1 MDVVV
6 TMVGFSTLTVLVNV
20 STTTNGTAETDVD
33 FESFSE
39 TVVWEPGESGLKT
52 VQIKLLNDAIDE
64 DDETI
69 NVTLTNPKDAILTKA
84 ADTAAILDD
93 DVSPTLS
100 ISVDDAQEDGG
111 GMDIEISIQGSSVET
126 VSATVSTTLNGSA
139 ASGTDFEALS
149 TTVEWAPETIGTK
162 TVQITLH
169 DDLTDEHDETIH
181 VELTDLQNAVIAT
194 GSDTAAIQDD
204 DPQPFI
210 TVNDATG
217 NEGETISFA
226 VELSEASGKD
236 IDFTY
241 ELTNESAN
249 VIGRDVVAGD
259 DTAVT
264 IPAGDVTTTILAQLA
279 NDPRDEGDEV
289 FNIILTVDPE
299 TVAADQR
306 STTTATGTIIDNDV
320 AFVLEP
326 GWTMIGIPDGTDA
339 PADMHSTTLLYP
351 RPTIWA
357 WDAVAKR
364 YDVFDET
371 SDVTTAGSAYF
382 AYASEAATLLFEIP
396 AAPSSIELTA
406 GWNLIAVTVQM
417 DFAALSPAVI
427 GVAWTWDGQTLVPV
441 SQLEPRRAYW
451 VYATEAAAIEF

>member
-1 MDVVV
+1 
-6 TMVGFSTLTVLVNV
+6 
-20 STTTNGTAETDVD
+20 
-33 FESFSE
+33 
-39 TVVWEPGESGLKT
+39 
-52 VQIKLLNDAIDE
+52 
-64 DDETI
+64 
-69 NVTLTNPKDAILTKA
+69 
-84 ADTAAILDD
+84 
-93 DVSPTLS
+93 
-100 ISVDDAQEDGG
+100 
-111 GMDIEISIQGSSVET
+111 
-126 VSATVSTTLNGSA
+126 
-139 ASGTDFEALS
+139 
-149 TTVEWAPETIGTK
+149 
-162 TVQITLH
+162 VQITLH

-194 GSDTAAIQDD
+194 GSDTAAILDD
-204 DPQPFI
+204 DSQPFI
-210 TVNDATG
+210 TVNDATA